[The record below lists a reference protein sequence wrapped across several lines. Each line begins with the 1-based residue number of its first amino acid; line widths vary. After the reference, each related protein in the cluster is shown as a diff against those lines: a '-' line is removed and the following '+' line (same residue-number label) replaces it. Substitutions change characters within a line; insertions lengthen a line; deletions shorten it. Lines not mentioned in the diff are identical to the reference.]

1 MRPMRSTGFAVAAL
15 LVATALPATAQR
27 MSLAERVDQLE
38 QQAAQGKAGSA
49 VELVNRL
56 SELEA
61 QIGALQG
68 QVEELRHQLEQ
79 TQQRNRDQY
88 VDLDSRLGRL
98 EGSASTPTAPPSPTR
113 PEQPPDIELGNPT
126 AASGA
131 VTPPPAATSPAG
143 ATDAPPRAD
152 GNSPEAYNQ
161 ALAALKEGR
170 YAEASRRFRDFI
182 DTYPADPLAA
192 NAWYW
197 LGESYY
203 VTQNFDIAEEA
214 FRTLLT
220 SFPAS
225 QKAPDALLKIGYCQY
240 ELRKWSEAETTLT
253 RVVET
258 WPDTE
263 AARLAERRL
272 RALRT
277 ESRR

>member
-1 MRPMRSTGFAVAAL
+1 MHASVPVMEAALSADAGVGILAVTVLTSSGEAELKALRYPGTMADLVQERASEALRLGCTGVVASAQEATHLRQTLGTNFRIVTPGIRSAGAASHDQKRISTPGAAL
-15 LVATALPATAQR
+15 LNGA
-27 MSLAERVDQLE
+27 DY
-38 QQAAQGKAGSA
+38 
-49 VELVNRL
+49 LV
-56 SELEA
+56 
-61 QIGALQG
+61 IG
-68 QVEELRHQLEQ
+68 RPI
-79 TQQRNRDQY
+79 RD
-88 VDLDSRLGRL
+88 
-98 EGSASTPTAPPSPTR
+98 A
-113 PEQPPDIELGNPT
+113 
-126 AASGA
+126 
-131 VTPPPAATSPAG
+131 
-143 ATDAPPRAD
+143 
-152 GNSPEAYNQ
+152 
-161 ALAALKEGR
+161 
-170 YAEASRRFRDFI
+170 
-182 DTYPADPLAA
+182 ADPLAA